1 MKKIVFIITSAL
13 LFVACNNLKD
23 NEFLI
28 SGTANG
34 IENGKKVFIQ
44 MNKEK
49 LQFLHLGL
57 EHIF

>member
-34 IENGKKVFIQ
+34 VENGKKVFNRI
-44 MNKEK
+44 
-49 LQFLHLGL
+49 
-57 EHIF
+57 I

>member
-28 SGTANG
+28 SGTAN
-34 IENGKKVFIQ
+34 ELKMAKK
-44 MNKEK
+44 
-49 LQFLHLGL
+49 FL
-57 EHIF
+57 